1 MGAAGCFCAA
11 WYCTWGALPPLVRAL
26 GTSASALSPHTIPP
40 LHPSPLRPCREAEA
54 RLATAERKVYAL
66 TKERDALKR
75 GSDKLSGMDD
85 LVREK
90 DAIIKQV
97 CLVCW
102 CIPLVC

>member
-1 MGAAGCFCAA
+1 M
-11 WYCTWGALPPLVRAL
+11 
-26 GTSASALSPHTIPP
+26 
-40 LHPSPLRPCREAEA
+40 
-54 RLATAERKVYAL
+54 YAL